1 MNFNFTVFDV
11 LPNVLY
17 GWFWR
22 PEVWSTFIW
31 TTMSRR
37 CIRW

>member
-22 PEVWSTFIW
+22 PEVLPTFI
-31 TTMSRR
+31 
-37 CIRW
+37 